1 MFLTRRPL
9 SRRTVLR
16 GLGSAVALPF
26 LDAMVPALAPK
37 AHAAGFA
44 AKRFGVV
51 YFPNGAIMQE
61 FTPKTVGKGFE
72 FTPILKPLEPF
83 KDSLVVVNNLTRS
96 RPGSVQGDHAVS
108 CAGFLTGVWPKRT
121 EAEDVL
127 ANTTIDQIV
136 ASRIGQD
143 TPLPSIEVAIE
154 DFTGYV
160 GACSPGFSCAYMN
173 TIAWKTPTTPLP
185 METNPRTL
193 FERLFG
199 GGGTAAE
206 RQARLATERGILD
219 SIAEDAADLN
229 RLLGPRDRARVGDY
243 LDNLREIERR
253 IERSEARRDDPEAA
267 LDAPVGVPDSF
278 EEHVGVMFDL
288 IAAAYQANVTRVF
301 TFMLSREL
309 SQRTYPGIGVT
320 EQHHSVSHHQNNA
333 EKMAQV
339 VKINTYHVG
348 LFARFLEKLRA
359 AEDGAG
365 SLLDSSL
372 IIYGAGMGD
381 SNGHR
386 TDPLPLVA
394 IGGGL
399 EGHRHVELRER
410 TPVGNLWRAVAANFD
425 APVETFGD
433 SDGIVDGVF

>member
-1 MFLTRRPL
+1 
-9 SRRTVLR
+9 
-16 GLGSAVALPF
+16 
-26 LDAMVPALAPK
+26 
-37 AHAAGFA
+37 
-44 AKRFGVV
+44 
-51 YFPNGAIMQE
+51 
-61 FTPKTVGKGFE
+61 
-72 FTPILKPLEPF
+72 
-83 KDSLVVVNNLTRS
+83 
-96 RPGSVQGDHAVS
+96 
-108 CAGFLTGVWPKRT
+108 
-121 EAEDVL
+121 
-127 ANTTIDQIV
+127 
-136 ASRIGQD
+136 
-143 TPLPSIEVAIE
+143 
-154 DFTGYV
+154 
-160 GACSPGFSCAYMN
+160 
-173 TIAWKTPTTPLP
+173 

-206 RQARLATERGILD
+206 RQARLATERSILD
-219 SIAEDAADLN
+219 SIAEDAAELN
-229 RLLGPRDRARVGDY
+229 RVLGPRDRARVGDY
-243 LDNLREIERR
+243 LDNIREIERR
-253 IERSEARRDDPEAA
+253 IERSEARQDDPEAA

-288 IAAAYQANVTRVF
+288 IAAAYQADVTRVF

-359 AEDGAG
+359 TGDGAG

-381 SNGHR
+381 SNGHK

-410 TPVGNLWRAVAANFD
+410 TPVGNLWRAVAASFD
-425 APVETFGD
+425 TPVESFGD